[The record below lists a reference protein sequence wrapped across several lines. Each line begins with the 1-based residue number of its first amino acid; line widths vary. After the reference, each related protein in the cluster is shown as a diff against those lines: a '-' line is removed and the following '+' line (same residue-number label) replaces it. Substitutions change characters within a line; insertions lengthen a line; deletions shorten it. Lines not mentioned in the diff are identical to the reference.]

1 MPERALVSS
10 GHSYFFDHV
19 KLFSVN
25 SNRLNAKTKSV
36 RDVTCR
42 HDLDFVHSTEAGLQQ
57 EAEPKIKGFTPF
69 RANHRNYN
77 RGSIIYV
84 RDGYIANILRI
95 SENEKMQ
102 WKVNSFS

>member
-1 MPERALVSS
+1 MKSHRLKA
-10 GHSYFFDHV
+10 
-19 KLFSVN
+19 KKN
-25 SNRLNAKTKSV
+25 SI

-42 HDLDFVHSTEAGLQQ
+42 HDLDFIHITEAGLQQ
-57 EAEPKIKGFTPF
+57 EAEPKIMGFIPF
-69 RANHRNYN
+69 RANHINYN